1 MVVFDIDGVIAD
13 VRHRLVHVQNRP
25 KDWEAFFR
33 AMTEDT
39 PLADGV
45 RATLAASTQ
54 GHRVAYLTGRN
65 ERFRQQTQ
73 AWLDEHGLPPGPL
86 VMRPDRD
93 RRPARMFKP
102 EALRR
107 LAVGYRIV
115 EVVDDAALLELA
127 YLKAKQIMLNSPFG
141 VALTKEGMWS
151 ALEIPGMQAAI
162 DLENTEENRRAYR
175 SLLATTE
182 GLREHIS
189 GVILFEETLFQ
200 DSSAEAGGRPLVELF
215 QEQGIIS
222 GIKVDQGV
230 EPLAG
235 GLSGESWCT
244 GLKGLAERAAR
255 YYERGARFAKW
266 RAVLQISGSGC
277 PSELAVRENAWGLA
291 RYARTVQEQ
300 GLAPI
305 VEPEI
310 LMDGDHDI
318 TTTASVQ
325 EWVLRTVYEALA
337 LNGVFLEGSM
347 LKPSMTCAGAACT
360 AQPSAVH
367 DVRAARSR
375 RYSRQAC
382 CNKSSATCGRP
393 CLSR

>member
-1 MVVFDIDGVIAD
+1 MALDAYRD
-13 VRHRLVHVQNRP
+13 
-25 KDWEAFFR
+25 E
-33 AMTEDT
+33 
-39 PLADGV
+39 
-45 RATLAASTQ
+45 LAAT
-54 GHRVAYLTGRN
+54 A
-65 ERFRQQTQ
+65 
-73 AWLDEHGLPPGPL
+73 
-86 VMRPDRD
+86 
-93 RRPARMFKP
+93 
-102 EALRR
+102 
-107 LAVGYRIV
+107 
-115 EVVDDAALLELA
+115 AALAAPGTGLLA
-127 YLKAKQIMLNSPFG
+127 ADESTGTIGKRF
-141 VALTKEGMWS
+141 
-151 ALEIPGMQAAI
+151 AAI

-200 DSSAEAGGRPLVELF
+200 DSSAEAGGGPLVELF
-215 QEQGIIS
+215 QKQGIIP

-360 AQPSAVH
+360 PPPSADEVGEFT
-367 DVRAARSR
+367 VR
-375 RYSRQAC
+375 
-382 CNKSSATCGRP
+382 T
-393 CLSR
+393 LSRAVPAAVPAILFLSGGLSEEDATLCLNAINQAAAGGYAPWHLGFSFGRALQHSCLKHWHGSDLAAGQAALMARARANGAAAQGIYVPGSEPSDDSSLFVANYSY